1 MNSCILV
8 PAMKISDND
17 RESYLYDFGSKMG
30 LCMEK
35 FAHVCVSCVCEG
47 FSCVC
52 KMNYLSVFLDAVYRF
67 KKINAESFNFA
78 VVDFIKNLVPER
90 YPELRQSDEVQ

>member
-17 RESYLYDFGSKMG
+17 KESYLYDFGSKMG

-52 KMNYLSVFLDAVYRF
+52 VCVCVK
-67 KKINAESFNFA
+67 
-78 VVDFIKNLVPER
+78 
-90 YPELRQSDEVQ
+90 